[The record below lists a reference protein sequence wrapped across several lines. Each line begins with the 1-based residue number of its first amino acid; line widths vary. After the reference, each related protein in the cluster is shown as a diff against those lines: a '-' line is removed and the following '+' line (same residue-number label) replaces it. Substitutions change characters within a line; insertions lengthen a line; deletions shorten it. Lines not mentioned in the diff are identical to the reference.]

1 MSLPAPPGQR
11 MAYDRD
17 GTIPFGGLDYS
28 PDGPGGTCVT
38 LTNAENN
45 TGGEFDGYQLSV
57 HVGSARTC
65 YYGLLFPEPRDIY
78 GVFWQMNP
86 QDTGTPPYSIFET
99 SVDTAD
105 GTDGTWVSQTGP
117 DTDAT
122 EAYNPQ
128 PSTGGTGVVPYYR
141 TEIVNDLFA
150 SVPVTGVVG
159 VRVSSS
165 TSFAQFIQ
173 TLHVYGQP
181 SSGDNPD
188 SLRFWQNGTDAEVG
202 GGYFDFGD
210 TTGGGTYAI
219 EFKLRNISSTY
230 TANGISLS
238 CETLSDASPSLISQF
253 LVSLDGVTYN
263 ETVAVG
269 DIAPS
274 TTTGTLY
281 IQLTVAGGAQNGACE
296 VRMVALPT
304 SWT

>member
-1 MSLPAPPGQR
+1 MQLSSG
-11 MAYDRD
+11 
-17 GTIPFGGLDYS
+17 
-28 PDGPGGTCVT
+28 
-38 LTNAENN
+38 
-45 TGGEFDGYQLSV
+45 TGGSPQ
-57 HVGSARTC
+57 TT

-78 GVFWQMNP
+78 GVFWQINP

-99 SVDTAD
+99 SVDTTD

-128 PSTGGTGVVPYYR
+128 PSTGGTGVVPQYR

-159 VRVSSS
+159 VRILTS
-165 TSFAQFIQ
+165 TSFAQFVQ

-188 SLRFWQNGTDAEVG
+188 SLRFWQNGTDAEVD

-210 TTGGGTYAI
+210 TTGGGTYTI
-219 EFKLRNISSTY
+219 DFKLRNISATY
-230 TANGISLS
+230 QANGISLS
-238 CETLSDASPSLISQF
+238 CETLSDADPSLIPQV
-253 LVSLDGVTYN
+253 LVSLDGVSYA
-263 ETVAVG
+263 ETVNVG
-269 DIAPS
+269 NLAAS
-274 TTTGTLY
+274 TTTDTLY
-281 IQLTVAGGAQNGACE
+281 VQLNVAGGAQDGACE